1 MCIYI
6 KELATNE
13 QHRAN
18 NKNAAIEL
26 VRRLSSDID
35 DALFNLELFGPDQ
48 PKDIMKFLDEVYER
62 RS

>member
-13 QHRAN
+13 QHRVD

-26 VRRLSSDID
+26 VRRLSSNID
-35 DALFNLELFGPDQ
+35 DALFNLELFGPDE
-48 PKDIMKFLDEVYER
+48 PKDIMKFLHEVYER
-62 RS
+62 R